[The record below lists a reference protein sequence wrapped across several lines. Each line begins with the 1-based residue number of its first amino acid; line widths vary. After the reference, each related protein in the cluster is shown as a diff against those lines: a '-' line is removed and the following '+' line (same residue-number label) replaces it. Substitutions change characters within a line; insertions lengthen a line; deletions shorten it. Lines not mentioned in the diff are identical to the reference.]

1 MNGSN
6 ESSWR
11 DLYNDAILEL
21 NVAVAKVRL
30 QAAEDAIKTR
40 ALDPRVSQEER
51 MELGKALFTIR
62 RLKKVD

>member
-1 MNGSN
+1 MVEDN
-6 ESSWR
+6 WR

-21 NVAVAKVRL
+21 NVVVAKVRL

-40 ALDPRVSQEER
+40 ALNPRVSQDER
-51 MELGKALFTIR
+51 REMGKALFTIR